1 MRNVSSG
8 SAWHEQTTHF
18 IMIGLQTPSSSFCLA
33 SYSSFSAVWLASSQA
48 DVFAPD
54 LQAFPLLERALPLAL
69 HADLGP
75 GDALYLP
82 CGWWHAVQSRPPAGQ
97 RSISLSY
104 WARQPGGK
112 IRDSLEGGAG
122 FHV

>member
-1 MRNVSSG
+1 MRWRGWWQVVYSRIDF
-8 SAWHEQTTHF
+8 TTALDF
-18 IMIGLQTPSSSFCLA
+18 GRFPALRGAAPR
-33 SYSSFSAVWLASSQA
+33 AVTVRAG
-48 DVFAPD
+48 DV
-54 LQAFPLLERALPLAL
+54 
-69 HADLGP
+69 
-75 GDALYLP
+75 LYLP

-112 IRDSLEGGAG
+112 IRDSSEGGAA